1 MERREYESLRQMKG
15 SMSQLNVEN
24 PMAFERAN
32 YIKVLESY
40 ETPYL
45 T

>member
-15 SMSQLNVEN
+15 SMSQLNVEG
-24 PMAFERAN
+24 PMAFECAN

-40 ETPYL
+40 EIPYL